1 MAFHFITVRVL
12 SIYETTI
19 GMFYLPLSTLLY
31 WEIYSTLSLI
41 SSLAVLLWVCI
52 ASKLCILRQFCT
64 FVFQEWRHC
73 YLNIFLLIIFSCIIV
88 CGKKNVLNHD
98 HSGYRQ
104 ICVWKLLESR
114 GLFVPPFSMSAEG
127 FNEIDNNK
135 VVSTCRWQTWPYIFL
150 SRLCSMSNP
159 CFLVLV

>member
-19 GMFYLPLSTLLY
+19 GMFYLPLSALLY

-88 CGKKNVLNHD
+88 CGKKMCLIMITQGIGRFVFESSWNPEGFLFLLSVCLQRDLMKLIITKWYQRADDRHD
-98 HSGYRQ
+98 HTS
-104 ICVWKLLESR
+104 S
-114 GLFVPPFSMSAEG
+114 
-127 FNEIDNNK
+127 
-135 VVSTCRWQTWPYIFL
+135 
-150 SRLCSMSNP
+150 
-159 CFLVLV
+159 